1 MLIDESPGPAL
12 GAGEGHNIYGHE
24 NKNKSL
30 RTLNQS
36 RGTVTHRRRSDGE
49 HTQRKPPLE
58 LEVGT
63 FSFLIKMKRIE
74 KGGERLWRA
83 TKVSQP
89 HFPCVC
95 ELTTRGRRRQ
105 FVKSLLD

>member
-12 GAGEGHNIYGHE
+12 GAGEGHSIYGHE

-74 KGGERLWRA
+74 NGGRTVVAGHES
-83 TKVSQP
+83 VSAAL
-89 HFPCVC
+89 FRVC
-95 ELTTRGRRRQ
+95 A
-105 FVKSLLD
+105 S